1 MAEPEKSSSSST
13 SNQPADYTS
22 RGELV
27 EDAERRTISGPLSR
41 EEFLAFLLK
50 TGKVP
55 PGTKLQQAS

>member
-1 MAEPEKSSSSST
+1 MTESEKSLSGNT
-13 SNQPADYTS
+13 SNRPSDYTS
-22 RGELV
+22 RGERV

-55 PGTKLQQAS
+55 PGTQLKKAS